1 MEYNGYD
8 YLDEIR
14 KTLSSLSKENSE
26 LKFKL
31 MRKEARIIELEG
43 KTKQAKIPGMIKGMS
58 KEFFLNM
65 TTNAQYGYIR
75 TLHEIIEYQ
84 KTEIMELANSV
95 TRLHRL
101 CILLGAPVY
110 QELTEGKHEDL

>member
-8 YLDEIR
+8 YIDEIR
-14 KTLSSLSKENSE
+14 KMLSSLSKENSE

-31 MRKEARIIELEG
+31 MRKEAKIIELES
-43 KTKQAKIPGMIKGMS
+43 KAKRAKIPGMIKGMS

-65 TTNAQYGYIR
+65 STNAQYGYIR
-75 TLHEIIEYQ
+75 TLHGIIDYQ
-84 KTEIMELANSV
+84 KNEITELADSV

-101 CILLGAPVY
+101 CVLLGAPVY
-110 QELTEGKHEDL
+110 PELLEGK